1 MNIRRGGP
9 RETHGRDGFRKLPE
23 ILEIMGF
30 ARVDQA
36 PKPKASAM
44 ISSSSR
50 ENEMVMGRQQ
60 ISQS

>member
-1 MNIRRGGP
+1 MRLIPESLRVSGN
-9 RETHGRDGFRKLPE
+9 HGESEG
-23 ILEIMGF
+23 
-30 ARVDQA
+30 VDQA
-36 PKPKASAM
+36 PSPKASAM